1 MRKLLLLAFV
11 VLATLPASSSW
22 SVIPHL
28 INYQGMLTE
37 PDGSTPVPDNPYDLG
52 FKIYGSESGDD
63 SLWWEYH
70 SGVQVTSGL
79 FNVIL
84 GSVNSLDLP
93 FDANYWLEVI
103 VAGETMP
110 TRMQLISVG
119 YAYRAERADTS
130 DYASAAQMAAYS
142 SVANQ
147 ALSADSALRADTA
160 DYAFAALEALI
171 SADALH
177 ADRADTADYAL
188 AAPGAGA
195 DTDWEFLISDDAD
208 TSMITGG
215 AWGIARYGAILRGNK
230 DSTHVNLGVVCK
242 TGSATSDN
250 KYCTVSGGFNNTASG
265 SNAAVGGGW
274 NNIAGGLSAVISG
287 GLDNRADGY
296 YSTIGGGN
304 LNRVPTDKHYA
315 TIAGGYADTANAYAA
330 SIGGGY
336 ANVAGDTAATIAGG
350 RRNHANGHASTVAGG
365 EDNLAGG
372 NYSAVLGGYA
382 NIVDDTADYCYL
394 FGIGSNLTQDSTFMV
409 DVPHIRFGDETD
421 GYEFPA
427 SDGSIDQVMATDG
440 NGQLSWTTVSGS
452 GSGWTDDGT
461 VVRLTASSDSV
472 GIGTDTPGEKL
483 HIVGGKL
490 QVNSDQVGGYYSR
503 IEGSAITG
511 GTAGGAP
518 GTHHLHVKPGD
529 NSSNLLLAEDG
540 GDVGI
545 GTATP
550 QGALDITSVTG
561 ALIVPRMTTAQRDAL
576 TPVNGMI
583 IYNTT
588 LNMFNFYENGAWV
601 TK

>member
-11 VLATLPASSSW
+11 LLVTLPASSSW

-37 PDGSTPVPDNPYDLG
+37 PDGSTPVPDNPYNLG

-70 SGVQVTSGL
+70 PAVDVTSGL
-79 FNVIL
+79 FNIIL

-93 FDANYWLEVI
+93 FDTTYWLEV
-103 VAGETMP
+103 VVEGEAMP

-119 YAYRAERADTS
+119 YAYRAEWADTS
-130 DYASAAQMAAYS
+130 DYASAAQTAVYS
-142 SVANQ
+142 AVANH
-147 ALSADSALRADTA
+147 ALSADTA
-160 DYAFAALEALI
+160 DLAFAALEALI

-195 DTDWEFLISDDAD
+195 DNDWQLRIEDDAD
-208 TSMITGG
+208 TSLVTGG
-215 AWGIARYGAILRGNK
+215 AWGISRHGTLLRGDV
-230 DSTHVNLGVVCK
+230 DSTHVNLGVASK
-242 TGSATSDN
+242 TGHDTYER
-250 KYCTVSGGFNNTASG
+250 KYCTISGGFNNTASG

-274 NNIAGGLSAVISG
+274 NNIVGGLSAVISG

-336 ANVAGDTAATIAGG
+336 QNAARDTAATIAGG

-382 NIVDDTADYCYL
+382 NAVDDTADYSYL

-440 NGQLSWTTVSGS
+440 NGQLSWTTVSG
-452 GSGWTDDGT
+452 GWTDDGT

-472 GIGTDTPGEKL
+472 GIGTDTPAEKL
-483 HIVGGKL
+483 HIMGGKL

-503 IEGSAITG
+503 IDGNAITG
-511 GTAGGAP
+511 GSAGGAP

-529 NSSNLLLAEDG
+529 NSSYLLLAEDG
-540 GDVGI
+540 GNVGI

-550 QGALDITSVTG
+550 QGALDISSVTG
-561 ALIVPRMTTAQRDAL
+561 ALIVPRMTTAERDAL
-576 TPVNGMI
+576 TAVDGMI

-588 LNMFNFYENGAWV
+588 TNAFNFRENGAWV
-601 TK
+601 IK